1 MFSSTELSAYY
12 MRAKSQLNTKTDESR
27 GSTAFPLAIAVRTS
41 LSITQDA
48 KLNSLCVMR
57 QTESN
62 DRMIPFGWTNGWCR
76 TSWLGHR
83 ASIAND
89 TRIVLDVEQTER
101 LQLPQEGGD
110 APIQISQI
118 AEREEVRIQASVDDV
133 LRELA
138 GNNDSRGIDGVPNG
152 LQDSGRLAVHA
163 RQILKLHI
171 ERKKG
176 CSRQSEHSPAL
187 DLPCTQGQTG

>member
-1 MFSSTELSAYY
+1 
-12 MRAKSQLNTKTDESR
+12 
-27 GSTAFPLAIAVRTS
+27 
-41 LSITQDA
+41 
-48 KLNSLCVMR
+48 
-57 QTESN
+57 
-62 DRMIPFGWTNGWCR
+62 MIPFGWTNGWCR

-101 LQLPQEGGD
+101 LQLPQKGGD

-138 GNNDSRGIDGVPNG
+138 GNNNSRGIDGVPNG
-152 LQDSGRLAVHA
+152 LQDSG
-163 RQILKLHI
+163 
-171 ERKKG
+171 
-176 CSRQSEHSPAL
+176 
-187 DLPCTQGQTG
+187 